1 MLPSVTH
8 NIERDQIHVHSDDQT
23 DNDSNQTSH
32 KPATRIR
39 HFNHHALSN
48 WFRPVRHLN
57 HNALSNRFWLVRHF
71 NNSTLTSW
79 FWLVRHFNHNALT
92 SWFWLVRHF
101 NHNALTSWF
110 WLVRHFNHNALTSW
124 FWLVFFWFH
133 FHFVLISFYCFRT
146 RCTNKVYTYTS
157 YNKSQLSNINQVGHI
172 CIFIPSLHFSLS
184 SL

>member
-92 SWFWLVRHF
+92 SWFWLV
-101 NHNALTSWF
+101 
-110 WLVRHFNHNALTSW
+110 
-124 FWLVFFWFH
+124 FFWFH